1 MAMLCWMPDHGSLN
15 DIVLFEVPTRAG
27 ATGLLAELSSSH
39 LAWMERG
46 KELSVVGVLLNG
58 DDGDLACLLRGV
70 EKWTEQRG
78 MLAIRFEVDGR
89 TYVLQPSLTAREVTA
104 A

>member
-1 MAMLCWMPDHGSLN
+1 MLCGMPDHGSLN
-15 DIVLFEVPTRAG
+15 DIVLFEVPTRSG

-46 KELSVVGVLLNG
+46 DEISVVGVLLNG
-58 DDGDLACLLRGV
+58 DDGDLACLLRRV
-70 EKWTEQRG
+70 ERWTEQRG